1 MNELN
6 ILLID
11 DEFPQLQS
19 LKSFLSKRNMKVFTA
34 SDGQKGLDIIRN
46 NAIDIVIT
54 DFQMPGLNGLEVLEK
69 AKEINTELDIILIS
83 AYGTIERAV
92 DIMKAGAFDYLTK
105 PIDLT
110 ELERIINR
118 LRERKY
124 LISENRLLKQ
134 KLNENFYS
142 SSIIYKSRLMN
153 EVMSK
158 VSRAAPSKTTI
169 LIRGESG
176 TGKELIAKAIHSA
189 STRSEKPFITVNV
202 ASLSENLFES
212 ELFGHEKGSFT
223 GAINQ
228 RIGKFEE
235 AAGGTLFIDEVGDI
249 PLSIQVKLLRLIQ
262 FGEIQRIGS
271 NEIINADVRIISAT
285 HRNIE
290 QMISDGE
297 FREDLYYRLNVI
309 TIDIPPL
316 KKRREDIPLLIDHF
330 IKKYSK
336 LTNKEF
342 SGISKEAFDYLIKYS
357 FPGNI
362 RELEN
367 IIERGIVLS
376 RNELLTMEDFP
387 NLDLPSQSNTMLDPL
402 NLEDGYETKMNAYE
416 NEMIQEALRRSGG
429 NKSAAARMLGI
440 SERHLRSR
448 LERINHKEK

>member
-11 DEFPQLQS
+11 DEAPQLQS

-34 SDGQKGLDIIRN
+34 SDGQKGLDIIHN
-46 NAIDIVIT
+46 NAIDIVIS

-69 AKEINTELDIILIS
+69 AKEINAELDIILIS

-105 PIDLT
+105 PIDLAD
-110 ELERIINR
+110 LERIINR

-142 SSIIYKSRLMN
+142 DSIIYKSHLMN
-153 EVMSK
+153 EVLSK

-189 STRSEKPFITVNV
+189 STRSDKSFITVNV

-297 FREDLYYRLNVI
+297 FREDLFYRLNVI

-336 LTNKEF
+336 LTNKEI
-342 SGISKEAFDYLIKYS
+342 SGISKEAFDYLLKYS

-376 RNELLTMEDFP
+376 RSELLTMEDFP
-387 NLDLPSQSNTMLDPL
+387 NLDLPSQANTLLDPL

-416 NEMIQEALRRSGG
+416 NEMIQEALRKSSG

-448 LERINHKEK
+448 LERINPKEK

>member
-290 QMISDGE
+290 QMISDEE

-336 LTNKEF
+336 LTNKEI

-376 RNELLTMEDFP
+376 RSELLTMEDFP
-387 NLDLPSQSNTMLDPL
+387 NLDLPSQSNTLLDPL
-402 NLEDGYETKMNAYE
+402 NLEGGYETKMNAYE